1 MIEGEETAP
10 VPAETPA
17 ETLEEAPAAETPAA
31 EEAPPEFNAAESVL
45 VGDKSEWMKALD
57 HELEG
62 SSRDSFSVSAE
73 ELAGLPIEAKKL
85 FTNLRRMADAKASAA
100 AEAEKAFKLREIDLE
115 KKSLEL
121 QAQGLAGLDIY
132 QDDRL
137 RELAKGPEGAQPDPH
152 TPEGM
157 KWLADKHFAEHM
169 QNFLGRV
176 DEVVKERTGQK
187 KAAEAEAA
195 ITAEKAEVVSF
206 IESVGGMAVWSEYHA
221 DVVQLKKRF
230 PNMNI
235 QEAYNFVRSQRGEP
249 KEAPKEDPGAAA
261 RAASSRR
268 KPRRGAKPS
277 PLAGLTGQA
286 YTSALWNLSAEEQK
300 VEFERIKSGTSL

>member
-10 VPAETPA
+10 VPAETP
-17 ETLEEAPAAETPAA
+17 TEEAPAAETP
-31 EEAPPEFNAAESVL
+31 APPEFNAAESVL

-62 SSRDSFSVSAE
+62 SERDSFSVSAD

-85 FTNLRRMADAKASAA
+85 FTNLRRMADAKTSAA
-100 AEAEKAFKLREIDLE
+100 AEAEKTFKLREIDLE

-176 DEVVKERTGQK
+176 DEVVKERTEK
-187 KAAEAEAA
+187 KEASAEKAAV
-195 ITAEKAEVVSF
+195 TAEKAEVVSF
-206 IESVGGMAVWSEYHA
+206 IESVGGMDVWGDYHA
-221 DVVQLKKRF
+221 DVVKMKKRF
-230 PNMNI
+230 PDMNI

-249 KEAPKEDPGAAA
+249 KEAPREDPGAAA

-268 KPRRGAKPS
+268 GPRRGAKPNA
-277 PLAGLTGQA
+277 LAGLTGQA
-286 YTSALWNLSAEEQK
+286 YTNALWNLSPEEQK